1 MESQAVQSL
10 FSHARSLVSEFQVIL
25 DNRSKLDWKTSDYLK
40 YQLDI
45 LQNHSVLLSDGINDN
60 IVMKVVGNL
69 RKVFKMLCQ
78 EEPSSNYQAQCVV
91 TREPGRPKFNITE
104 EQLEYFFDNGFNCV
118 DISEMLSV
126 SVSTVRRR
134 MSDFDISTS
143 RPFDEISDE
152 SLSQVIAEMKK
163 EWPRSGYRMVQGLL
177 RAKGMRIQ
185 QQRVRTLMQQIDPR
199 GTVLRWSNTVK
210 RRVYSVSGP
219 NALWHI
225 DGNHKLIR

>member
-1 MESQAVQSL
+1 MQSL
-10 FSHARSLVSEFQVIL
+10 FSHAKSLSSEFQRIL
-25 DNRSKLDWKTSDYLK
+25 DNRSKPDWETSDYFK
-40 YQLDI
+40 YQIDI
-45 LQNHSVLLSDGINDN
+45 LQNHSVLLFDETHDDTIQ
-60 IVMKVVGNL
+60 KVLTNL

-78 EEPSSNYQAQCVV
+78 EETSSNYQAQCVV
-91 TREPGRPKFNITE
+91 TQEPGRPKFRITQ
-104 EQLEYFFDNGFNCV
+104 EQMEYFVENGFNCV
-118 DISEMLSV
+118 DISKMLGV

-143 RPFDEISDE
+143 RPFAEISDDG
-152 SLSQVIAEMKK
+152 LSQVIAEIKK

-177 RAKGMRIQ
+177 RAKGMRIP
-185 QQRVRTLMQQIDPR
+185 QQRVRTLMRRIDPK
-199 GTVLRWSNTVK
+199 GTVERWSNTVK